1 MAERYEGLGFK
12 GHQRIGK
19 QLFKLR
25 QQIKA
30 LDQKVTG
37 VYGKSSKPARL
48 ATKMLKDIGMLQD
61 ELNDRLCRENPTSG
75 KMELLACYYPKEN
88 G

>member
-1 MAERYEGLGFK
+1 MAESYEGLGFK
-12 GHQRIGK
+12 EHQRIGK

-25 QQIKA
+25 RQIKV
-30 LDQKVTG
+30 LDDKVIRA
-37 VYGKSSKPARL
+37 YGKSSKPARL
-48 ATKMLKDIGMLQD
+48 AAKILKDLGVFQN